1 MKRLTILLTLILC
14 STAIAAYAQN
24 NVQSNEALY
33 IGNSTDNSISKE
45 NGKMRVTL
53 NGMCFDFGGNANNGS
68 DVTLTPVVYTNSTQK
83 AYWGFAGIG
92 SPSFNHFALFEIGA
106 SSLANL
112 DYSAYT
118 PEEANALMFSS
129 NKSVHLSMN
138 LGTVNVPLNKSRS
151 LVLSAAY
158 GCTIDNYAFAGDYS
172 MELRDGMMRPVKL
185 DGSIKKSKLI
195 ASYFHVPL
203 TLDWN
208 IKGGN
213 FFISAGVTLDV
224 LMNTK
229 LKYKF
234 PRTSIDGE
242 VTLNPIQVGATARI
256 GWKRL
261 YAFANYS
268 FIDMFKTNTGL
279 FNVDTGPRGK
289 RLSAGMGIW
298 F

>member
-1 MKRLTILLTLILC
+1 MKHLTVLLTLIL
-14 STAIAAYAQN
+14 SYVTLAQAQTEEQP
-24 NVQSNEALY
+24 VQGEALY
-33 IGNSTDNSISKE
+33 IGTSTENSISKE
-45 NGKMRVTL
+45 DGKMRLTL
-53 NGMCFDFGGNANNGS
+53 NGMCFDFGSNSNNQS
-68 DVTLTPVVYTNSTQK
+68 SVTVTPKVYTTNTRK
-83 AYWGFAGIG
+83 AYWGFAGVG
-92 SPSFNHFALFEIGA
+92 SPSFNHLALFEVGA

-112 DYSAYT
+112 DYSAYS

-129 NKSVHLSMN
+129 NKSVHLTIN

-158 GCTIDNYAFAGDYS
+158 GFTCDNYAFAGNYS
-172 MELRDGMMRPVKL
+172 MEFHDGMMRPVEL
-185 DGSIKKSKLI
+185 GGNIKKSKLLT
-195 ASYFHVPL
+195 SYFHVPVM
-203 TLDWN
+203 LDWN
-208 IKGGN
+208 IKGSD

-224 LMNTK
+224 LINTN

-234 PRTSIDGE
+234 PKTSIDGE
-242 VTLNPIQVGATARI
+242 VTLSPIQVGATARI

-268 FIDMFKTNTGL
+268 FIDMFKAG
-279 FNVDTGPRGK
+279 TGPNAR

>member
-1 MKRLTILLTLILC
+1 MKRLTIILALIVGC
-14 STAIAAYAQN
+14 TTSIYAQTDKEQDN
-24 NVQSNEALY
+24 TLY
-33 IGNSTDNSISKE
+33 IGNSADNSISNKD
-45 NGKMRVTL
+45 GKMRLML
-53 NGMCFDFGGNANNGS
+53 NGMYFDFGSGENKSNITVTSKGS
-68 DVTLTPVVYTNSTQK
+68 ESYRK
-83 AYWGFAGIG
+83 RAYYGFMGIG
-92 SPSFNHFALFEIGA
+92 SPSFNHHAFMEIGA
-106 SSLANL
+106 SILTQL

-129 NKSVHLSMN
+129 NKAVHVTMN
-138 LGTVNVPLNKSRS
+138 IGTINAPLNKSRS
-151 LVLSAAY
+151 LVLSTSF
-158 GCTIDNYAFAGDYS
+158 GFTCENYTFAGDYT
-172 MELRDGMMRPVKL
+172 MKYEDGMMRPVAL
-185 DGSIKKSKLI
+185 DGKIKKSKLE
-195 ASYFHVPL
+195 ASYFHVPV

-208 IKGGN
+208 INGSR

-224 LMNTK
+224 LINSR

-234 PRTSIDGE
+234 PKTIIDDE

-268 FIDMFKTNTGL
+268 FIDMFKSG
-279 FNVDTGPRGK
+279 TGPKAR